1 LTGYNLEENFRGNK
15 MKRLVAIL
23 LSGIFIL
30 MACSGPVPADKLR
43 ILTEEYPP
51 YNYTDEKGAL
61 TGSSTELV
69 KAIIGKLGLDT
80 KIEVLPWAQ
89 AYELVLNN
97 PNVALYSTA
106 RIPERERSFMWAG
119 PIGSYEN
126 WLYAKKGSA
135 IRVNSL
141 DEAKAVKS
149 IAVTRNEAGQ
159 QKLAEQG
166 FINFVFAGST
176 ADGLKKLMA
185 GEADLWLGTRAD
197 VEMVAKKAGV
207 DATQLEPAV
216 FVYKFDL
223 YIAFNKNVP
232 YATVEQWQKA
242 LDSLKK

>member
-1 LTGYNLEENFRGNK
+1 
-15 MKRLVAIL
+15 MKRLVAVL
-23 LSGIFIL
+23 LTGIFLL

-43 ILTEEYPP
+43 VLTEEYPP
-51 YNYTDEKGAL
+51 YNYTDEKGVL
-61 TGSSTELV
+61 TGSSTGLV

-106 RIPERERSFMWAG
+106 RTPERERNFMWVG

-141 DEAKAVKS
+141 DEAKTVKTIAAVKD
-149 IAVTRNEAGQ
+149 EAGQ

-166 FINFVFAGST
+166 FINFAFSGST
-176 ADGLKKLMA
+176 VDGLKKLMA

-197 VEMVAKKAGV
+197 VELVAAKAGV

-216 FVYKFDL
+216 FVHKVDL
-223 YIAFNKNVP
+223 YIAFNKNIP
-232 YATVEQWQKA
+232 FATVEQWQKA